1 MHKLKKI
8 RTDKGLSQTQV
19 AKILGVDRSSISNYE
34 RGTRKLDQDQIVALV
49 KALNTTAD
57 YFLGLSET
65 EKKEQH

>member
-34 RGTRKLDQDQIVALV
+34 RGTRKLDQDQIVVLV

-65 EKKEQH
+65 EEKRR